1 MHIIDF
7 DIEEEESERLTQE
20 LILANASFDI
30 KEVLSDRT
38 SWRCCAVEVFTRV
51 GTVNC
56 AFIYDLDINL
66 HHAAITDLMLNR
78 IYPTYK
84 GKVDQEIY
92 EREKNNNIFI
102 LVTDESIVNPC
113 VTSDTTLTY
122 SQFKS
127 LSKFLSDVKC
137 SDYCTKADPKTGKVR
152 LDKILWGN
160 RIYSIDQ
167 IDDLLN
173 SLRKKIYDKRPVNQ
187 YKFNYDFSKCKTEED
202 FKNQA
207 REYAQKH
214 FESNNLLYGTSE
226 ATR

>member
-7 DIEEEESERLTQE
+7 DIEEVGSKRLTEE
-20 LILANASFDI
+20 LIRANASFDI

-38 SWRCCAVEVFTRV
+38 SIFCSAVSILTQSQ
-51 GTVNC
+51 TVNV
-56 AFIYDLDINL
+56 AFLGDQINSVYHISIADLL
-66 HHAAITDLMLNR
+66 LSR
-78 IYPTYK
+78 IYPDYK
-84 GKVDQEIY
+84 HVDDIDGLCK
-92 EREKNNNIFI
+92 EKNSII
-102 LVTDESIVNPC
+102 LF
-113 VTSDTTLTY
+113 TSDYRLWAPNVTNDFIPTY
-122 SQFKS
+122 NQFHDLRK
-127 LSKFLSDVKC
+127 LLENIRQ
-137 SDYCTKADPKTGKVR
+137 SDYCTKNSKGKFEE
-152 LDKILWGN
+152 LLWGKTP
-160 RIYSIDQ
+160 YSIDQ

-202 FKNQA
+202 FKKQA